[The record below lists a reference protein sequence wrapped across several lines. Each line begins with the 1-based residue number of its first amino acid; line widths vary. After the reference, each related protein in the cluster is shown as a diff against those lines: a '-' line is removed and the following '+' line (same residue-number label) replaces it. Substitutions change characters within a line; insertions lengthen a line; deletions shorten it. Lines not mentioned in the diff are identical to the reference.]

1 MSMLSRAN
9 PSPRR
14 PAALLSSVNSTGS
27 RELEPYT
34 SDVDLRMTRRT
45 DGAFWQAANNWIAP
59 ITLSS
64 LSVARPPERG
74 A

>member
-1 MSMLSRAN
+1 M
-9 PSPRR
+9 
-14 PAALLSSVNSTGS
+14 NSTGS
-27 RELEPYT
+27 NGLEPYT

-45 DGAFWQAANNWIAP
+45 DGAFWQAANSWIAP

-64 LSVARPPERG
+64 FSAALPPERG